1 DELRT
6 YAVRIGV
13 SEQDV
18 DNYIEEGNWK
28 GRAGGRYLPNGGN
41 RVIEQIEGNKVIFS
55 LRQPAED
62 WEEWAKT
69 LGRLVRTGK
78 DQGFIERCDV
88 SYPYQ
93 IRRFNNS
100 IVIEVDGLGH
110 ADRYVFSA
118 FRAVA
123 LKSAYCTHCQGCQ
136 VECPTGALN
145 ITDKVKIGENCTA
158 C

>member
-1 DELRT
+1 MRLGLAFLNKMLTTTLKKE
-6 YAVRIGV
+6 IGKAGR
-13 SEQDV
+13 V
-18 DNYIEEGNWK
+18 DGI
-28 GRAGGRYLPNGGN
+28 LPNGGN

-78 DQGFIERCDV
+78 DQGFIERGDV

-100 IVIEVDGLGH
+100 IVIEVDGPGH

-123 LKSAYCTHCQGCQ
+123 LRVLIVRTVRA
-136 VECPTGALN
+136 
-145 ITDKVKIGENCTA
+145 VK
-158 C
+158 